1 MLFAVASVM
10 RQSLGHWGSVDQLIS
25 PNSHME
31 TRKSVAADVDDV
43 LSRDSMGVTHL
54 PNHAY
59 LTI

>member
-10 RQSLGHWGSVDQLIS
+10 RQSLEHWGSVDQLIS

-31 TRKSVAADVDDV
+31 TRKSVAAVVDDV